1 MPFYKRIVEPRLV
14 SRLTD
19 GDFGRVGEAGTGE
32 GDEEDGDGL
41 QRRKKMRRRSSS
53 RRNTLEQEPPVP
65 SGDSSSSYSSRRGRS
80 RRPAIRFE
88 TLQDV
93 SGFTLASLLR
103 QLADLSRLA
112 SGIFQ
117 ELEAEAGS
125 VCARCIR
132 LHSRFQTLQ
141 ERTLHLDAKK
151 VAIPVSN
158 LDEESRWTVHYKA
171 SWHQQENVFLPSSRS
186 SCVEDLHR
194 QAKVNLKTV
203 LRDCDKLRKDGLR
216 SSQYYSQAPL
226 FSTPAH
232 LSGNC
237 LDEEEDQDQTPTVSS
252 ADEENLLHSRRSK
265 TPVPADLS
273 EIDVQTN
280 WTKALPLPTPE
291 ERMRQQAQ
299 AIQTDVIPINVTGE
313 NFDRQA
319 GNRRSLVHSD
329 TPLRRPTKIKRRK
342 TITGLPEAVQ
352 KELGAVQPPAR
363 GTSSILP
370 GHFSTM
376 SRLESSRSNRARS
389 TTRDSSCQTEEIKV
403 VPPSVRRIRAQ
414 KGQGIAAQLSSSSG
428 NMSGTP
434 RAHDELRFHSLPRPC
449 ARVSLLDGETCMAGR
464 WKDSCGTLP
473 GRSSSSEA
481 RAQAQTSLLPRPK
494 SQELGGPQPAEEG
507 ALGASPHAGTGS
519 SAEAVPA
526 GKCWAPGTSV
536 EILAKPRD
544 EHGSSSGNWSG
555 SSGGGGSVQQS
566 PTLDSAPPP
575 SPPDSAICLAV
586 GPRWV
591 AGNQTPAHRLLSDA
605 AEARWNSLY
614 LKEPSSPAGPAE
626 GEGWRGLGERSLSHS
641 ISLRKTKKPPP
652 PPARSDSLRRRPKGS
667 APLLSPSLI
676 ASLQRSLEGGLG
688 RQDGPQAPA
697 RPSVSVEGPEPWLMR
712 PRSQSSSN
720 SSGRST
726 GGSNAYSTGAA
737 TTPSQSETSSLRSD
751 SGDPWA
757 YYNQEAEG
765 WRQGPW
771 DGAGQPKPKSLSPD
785 KTLGITSPSSGYSSQ
800 CNTPTGAGPGLGLP
814 PPCRPSPRPKVKPKV
829 PERRSSLRSSLSASS
844 SSASLSSSASES
856 RPQRAAASAALSPP
870 SATVSHPT
878 ASDQNAP
885 PPALYVLPLPAALGH
900 LYLPPAV
907 PLLDSLPTSPPPAP
921 PVQGLLPPAVPL
933 PTSHPHTRLL
943 PKPPSFNLRL
953 PTSPPPAPPVQGLPL
968 PAVPL
973 PTSPAPTH
981 LLPKSPSA
989 RLPPSK
995 APPPAPPLFRLPLP
1009 PLLLPGPPMP
1019 PSPPPLPSSPLPSA
1033 PLPPPPPLDLAAL
1046 CGGKKLLRPFA
1057 LSCREEP
1064 NARGHQGDALR
1075 AAAVG
1080 PPLITA
1086 NALRTVQLRSVRSG
1100 GQTQP
1105 NRAGIARH
1113 KPPVLQRPLSLQSP
1127 GKRAC
1132 NASTPAVKTPP
1143 ALAADLADSESRA
1156 GSVSEPETV
1165 AVSSISAA
1173 TVTSEPLSTPVPLPY
1188 SSGATDQGNGAN
1200 TGVNLEPDPEGALT
1214 PKKSKLPGSMPPP
1227 IARKPKLSLLIPPS
1241 PWEITAREKR
1251 PPDVSM
1257 SAADTTSSAAER
1269 DGTGGGLPSPLNT
1282 EECNSG
1288 NPRPA
1293 ERPEGMPQPPAWAA
1307 EQNDGDRAVEKSQN
1321 NSRTKDEQ
1329 AKDSSPT
1336 WDHLDRSSTTPCQE
1350 NGTDDVFEECSAS
1363 LNSSSG
1369 DCGEQPSTPSRSRT
1383 TEDLFA
1389 AIHRSK
1395 RRILGRKDSE
1405 DEFSRTQSPSSP
1417 VTPTGSLASP
1427 CSLRQAGS
1435 IQRSLRKSST
1445 SSDSF
1450 KALLLKKG
1458 SRPEQSCRMSAA
1470 EMLKSSD
1477 PRQRPAEDE
1486 RAVGRPAGQRGR
1498 NPREEWASHEGPMPR
1513 GAGVTG
1519 LCVRYGRSRTPPSA
1533 ASSRYSA
1540 RLHQHR
1546 LHSSPMTVI
1555 REAEAWEATDDVR
1568 RHSDGDIS
1576 AQGAVPTGDANTQEY
1591 RDTLTSPSRSVA
1603 LCAAIMMP
1611 SVASQDW
1618 KHITSPSGAV
1628 AQGATSLTPGVSNQ
1642 NWDPL
1647 TSPSQGAAILTAGDA
1662 KQDWDS

>member
-14 SRLTD
+14 SRLTAE
-19 GDFGRVGEAGTGE
+19 DFGRVGEAGTEE

-41 QRRKKMRRRSSS
+41 QRRKKRRSSS
-53 RRNTLEQEPPVP
+53 RRKTLEQESPLP
-65 SGDSSSSYSSRRGRS
+65 SGGGGSRR
-80 RRPAIRFE
+80 RRAILFD

-93 SGFTLASLLR
+93 SGFTLVSLLR

-117 ELEAEAGS
+117 ELEVEAGS
-125 VCARCIR
+125 MCARCSR
-132 LHSRFQTLQ
+132 LHSRLQTLQ

-151 VAIPVSN
+151 VAVPVSN
-158 LDEESRWTVHYKA
+158 LDEENRWTVHYKA

-226 FSTPAH
+226 FSSTPAH

-299 AIQTDVIPINVTGE
+299 AIQTDVIPINVTGV

-352 KELGAVQPPAR
+352 KELGTVQTPAR

-370 GHFSTM
+370 THFSTM

-414 KGQGIAAQLSSSSG
+414 KGQGIAAQLSGSSG
-428 NMSGTP
+428 NMLSTP
-434 RAHDELRFHSLPRPC
+434 QAHDELRFHSLPRPC
-449 ARVSLLDGETCMAGR
+449 ARVILQDGVACTSGR
-464 WKDSCGTLP
+464 WQDSCGSLP
-473 GRSSSSEA
+473 RPRGSSE
-481 RAQAQTSLLPRPK
+481 AQAQTSLLPRPK
-494 SQELGGPQPAEEG
+494 SQELGGSQPAEEG
-507 ALGASPHAGTGS
+507 ALGASPRAGTGS

-526 GKCWAPGTSV
+526 GKSRCWAPGTSV
-536 EILAKPRD
+536 EIPAKARE
-544 EHGSSSGNWSG
+544 EHCSSSGNWSG
-555 SSGGGGSVQQS
+555 SSGGGGSARQS
-566 PTLDSAPPP
+566 PTLDRAPPP
-575 SPPDSAICLAV
+575 SPSDSAVCLAV
-586 GPRWV
+586 RPRWV
-591 AGNQTPAHRLLSDA
+591 ADSQTQAHHSLSDA

-614 LKEPSSPAGPAE
+614 LKEPSSPAGLAE
-626 GEGWRGLGERSLSHS
+626 GEGWRHLGERSLSRS

-652 PPARSDSLRRRPKGS
+652 PPARNDSLRRRAKGS
-667 APLLSPSLI
+667 GPLLSPSLI
-676 ASLQRSLEGGLG
+676 ASLQRSLEGGLS
-688 RQDGPQAPA
+688 RQDGPQAPT
-697 RPSVSVEGPEPWLMR
+697 RPSVSVSVEGPEPWLMR
-712 PRSQSSSN
+712 SRSQSSSN

-726 GGSNAYSTGAA
+726 GGSNAYSTGAVS
-737 TTPSQSETSSLRSD
+737 TPSQSETSSLRSD

-757 YYNQEAEG
+757 YYSQEAEG
-765 WRQGPW
+765 WRPGTW

-785 KTLGITSPSSGYSSQ
+785 KSLGITSPSSGYSSQ
-800 CNTPTGAGPGLGLP
+800 CNTPTSAGPGLGLP
-814 PPCRPSPRPKVKPKV
+814 PPCRTSPRPKVKPKV
-829 PERRSSLRSSLSASS
+829 PERRSSMRSSVSASS

-856 RPQRAAASAALSPP
+856 RPQAAAVPSPLSPP
-870 SATVSHPT
+870 SATVSDLTTSVH
-878 ASDQNAP
+878 NAP
-885 PPALYVLPLPAALGH
+885 PPLSALPFPAALVHLPLP
-900 LYLPPAV
+900 PPV
-907 PLLDSLPTSPPPAP
+907 PLLE
-921 PVQGLLPPAVPL
+921 LL
-933 PTSHPHTRLL
+933 H
-943 PKPPSFNLRL
+943 
-953 PTSPPPAPPVQGLPL
+953 TSPPPAPPVQGLPL

-973 PTSPAPTH
+973 PMSPPPAPPVQGLPRPAVPLPT
-981 LLPKSPSA
+981 LPPPTYPLPKSPSA
-989 RLPPSK
+989 NLPSSM

-1009 PLLLPGPPMP
+1009 PMLLPAPPVP

-1046 CGGKKLLRPFA
+1046 SGGKKLPRSSA

-1064 NARGHQGDALR
+1064 NARGQRGDAHR

-1086 NALRTVQLRSVRSG
+1086 DALRTVQLRSVRPG

-1105 NRAGIARH
+1105 TRPGIARH
-1113 KPPVLQRPLSLQSP
+1113 KPPLLQRPLSLQSP
-1127 GKRAC
+1127 GKRAH

-1143 ALAADLADSESRA
+1143 ARAADLADSESRA
-1156 GSVSEPETV
+1156 GSVSEPETL
-1165 AVSSISAA
+1165 AISSIAPA
-1173 TVTSEPLSTPVPLPY
+1173 TLTSELLSTLEPLPY

-1214 PKKSKLPGSMPPP
+1214 PKKSKLPGRMPPP

-1241 PWEITAREKR
+1241 PWEITAHDKR
-1251 PPDVSM
+1251 PPDISR
-1257 SAADTTSSAAER
+1257 SAAESTSSAAEYN
-1269 DGTGGGLPSPLNT
+1269 GIGGGLPSPPET
-1282 EECNSG
+1282 DSG
-1288 NPRPA
+1288 NSRPA
-1293 ERPEGMPQPPAWAA
+1293 ERPEGTPQPQAWAA
-1307 EQNDGDRAVEKSQN
+1307 DQTDGDRAVEKSQK
-1321 NSRTKDEQ
+1321 NSRTKEEQ
-1329 AKDSSPT
+1329 GTASSPT
-1336 WDHLDRSSTTPCQE
+1336 WDHVDESSTTPCQE
-1350 NGTDDVFEECSAS
+1350 NEIDDVFEESSAS

-1369 DCGEQPSTPSRSRT
+1369 DCGEQSSTPSRSRT

-1395 RRILGRKDSE
+1395 RRVLGRKDSD

-1427 CSLRQAGS
+1427 CTLRQAGS
-1435 IQRSLRKSST
+1435 IQRNLRKSST

-1458 SRPEQSCRMSAA
+1458 SRPEQNCRMSAT

-1477 PRQRPAEDE
+1477 PRQRPTEAEQ
-1486 RAVGRPAGQRGR
+1486 AVGRPAGQRGR

-1513 GAGVTG
+1513 GAGLG
-1519 LCVRYGRSRTPPSA
+1519 VRYGRSRTPPSA

-1546 LHSSPMTVI
+1546 LHSSPMSVI
-1555 REAEAWEATDDVR
+1555 REAEAWEAADDSR
-1568 RHSDGDIS
+1568 RRSDGDIS
-1576 AQGAVPTGDANTQEY
+1576 VQRAVPTSEANKQEN
-1591 RDTLTSPSRSVA
+1591 RDPLMSPSRSA
-1603 LCAAIMMP
+1603 APCAAIMTP
-1611 SVASQDW
+1611 NVASQDW
-1618 KHITSPSGAV
+1618 EPITSPSGAA
-1628 AQGATSLTPGVSNQ
+1628 AQGSAILTPGVSSQ